1 MSTNTISF
9 IAMGVSLL
17 FAGAFVGGEIHR
29 QRAMKA
35 ELKAIAEEQKRIMAE
50 VAMTNQNYL
59 EKKQALLVETAQLYT
74 ELDSVL
80 QLKDLNSKQIQAA
93 RRKVQTASDDLAIQ
107 IETLKDVLS
116 QRKLELDPLPPPS
129 Q

>member
-1 MSTNTISF
+1 MGQNTISF
-9 IAMGVSLL
+9 IALCVSLL

-50 VAMTNQNYL
+50 VAVTNQNYL
-59 EKKQALLVETAQLYT
+59 ERKQALLMETAQLYT
-74 ELDSVL
+74 EMDSIL
-80 QLKDLNSKQIQAA
+80 QLKELNTKQLQAI
-93 RRKVQTASDDLAIQ
+93 RRKVQSANEDMAIQ
-107 IETLKDVLS
+107 IETLKGVLS
-116 QRKLELDPLPPPS
+116 QRKVELDPLPPS

>member
-1 MSTNTISF
+1 MNTNIISF

-50 VAMTNQNYL
+50 VAATNQNYL
-59 EKKQALLVETAQLYT
+59 ERKQALLMETAQLYT
-74 ELDSVL
+74 EMDSIL
-80 QLKDLNSKQIQAA
+80 QLKELNTKQLQAI
-93 RRKVQTASDDLAIQ
+93 RRKVQTANEDMAIQ

-116 QRKLELDPLPPPS
+116 QRKVEFDTPPPS